1 MQEKHHL
8 TDREKRIVMLV
19 ALGCFIVLVIWL
31 TAVVLMLPNPS
42 QGLV

>member
-1 MQEKHHL
+1 MQQKHPL
-8 TDREKRIVMLV
+8 TDREKRIIGLV

-31 TAVVLMLPNPS
+31 AAVVLWLPVPA